1 MSKLYLFHHLIRFN
15 FKLIINKVYKKLK
28 LLGEEQAPEAH
39 IRLQLEQMSL

>member
-15 FKLIINKVYKKLK
+15 FKLIINKVKNKIK

-39 IRLQLEQMSL
+39 VKLQLEQMSL